1 MPSVS
6 GKQHRLM
13 EMVAHDPEAAKRL
26 GIPQSVGEEFSEAD
40 KGRKFAKKKKPHW
53 HNKLADD

>member
-13 EMVAHDPEAAKRL
+13 EMVAHNPAAAKRT
-26 GIPQSVGEEFSEAD
+26 GIPQSVGQEFASAD
-40 KGRKFAKKKKPHW
+40 KGRTFAKP
-53 HNKLADD
+53 AYRRQGRMRGQ